1 MFTTA
6 APCTP
11 SLPPLAAEAVPPAAP
26 HRARSTAP
34 GIEPAPAPPLRAN
47 PPDPS
52 APPPPSAATAHAV
65 SRHRSES
72 APPAGG
78 ARILGQG
85 RHRVERAGGV
95 SDECRINLRKPK
107 VGKAIGEPGLVGEDS
122 AWPL

>member
-11 SLPPLAAEAVPPAAP
+11 SLPPPAAEAVPPAAP

-34 GIEPAPAPPLRAN
+34 GIEPAPGPPLRAN
-47 PPDPS
+47 PPDRS
-52 APPPPSAATAHAV
+52 APPPPSAATAPAV
-65 SRHRSES
+65 PRHRSGS

-85 RHRVERAGGV
+85 RHRVERAGVFRTDAG
-95 SDECRINLRKPK
+95 
-107 VGKAIGEPGLVGEDS
+107 
-122 AWPL
+122 